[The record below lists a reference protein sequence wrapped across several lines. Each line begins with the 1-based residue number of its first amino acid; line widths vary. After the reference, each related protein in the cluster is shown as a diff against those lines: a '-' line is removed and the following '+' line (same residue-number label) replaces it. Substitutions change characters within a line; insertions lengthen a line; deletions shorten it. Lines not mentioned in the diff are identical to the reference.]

1 MSNENKKRKNDDLK
15 NEKAPKKPNWIK
27 WGVII
32 NSIMLIAVMMTIFN
46 ITIPLPSFAKVEHT
60 VYTLEEPISS
70 EILPALKAS
79 PLYYAE
85 LIVNPPQKAGYGDDL
100 KFSAKVIEKGKKYI
114 EEPEFR
120 IFIVDSI
127 GAIRGVYP
135 LQIVNLLKTNSTNL
149 LVINDDIG
157 REETTKD
164 VNFKFRMPPED
175 QKVIGDWKF
184 FIYLFDK
191 NSGES
196 VSYAVYEFEV
206 GKQEQS
212 NIAILMFWAM
222 MMTMMMMVFF
232 SIYRKTILQHRL
244 IMKIEKKEKKEKEVE
259 EKKK

>member
-1 MSNENKKRKNDDLK
+1 
-15 NEKAPKKPNWIK
+15 
-27 WGVII
+27 
-32 NSIMLIAVMMTIFN
+32 MLIAVMMTLFN
-46 ITIPLPSFAKVEHT
+46 ITVPLPSFAKVEHT
-60 VYTLEEPISS
+60 VYSLEEPISS

-85 LIVNPPQKAGYGDDL
+85 LIVNPPQKADYGDDL

-164 VNFKFRMPPED
+164 VNFKFRKPPED
-175 QKVIGDWKF
+175 QKVIGDWMF

-206 GKQEQS
+206 GKQKQS
-212 NIAILMFWAM
+212 IISEMAFWM
-222 MMTMMMMVFF
+222 MMITMMMLFVTYMRERM
-232 SIYRKTILQHRL
+232 YTI
-244 IMKIEKKEKKEKEVE
+244 ITKMEKKEEKEVE